1 MTKGRSKRKPET
13 VRVRAEVSVHELP
26 PRRLR
31 HKRARLS
38 YKTVLGSGLAVFGT
52 LFLTLVVVELY
63 QAHQTQSV
71 TAHLGKNETAQEER
85 AADGHASDFAHADGS
100 AAPPTLPAGSTT
112 VGGGE
117 GQRAAA
123 TTKIASSGS
132 LPDGSS
138 STGAKAVAG
147 AAAEKPTAGAAPRPN
162 VPAEKPTAGAAPR
175 PNVPA
180 EKLAAGAA
188 PRPNVPAEKPSAGAA
203 PRPNVPAEKPA
214 AGNTNGATTPASSQP
229 VSSSGAV
236 PAAKPVPK
244 VKRHVVQKGDT
255 LYKLSRLYYGNNGG
269 VTRIAGY
276 NGLSPEAQLK
286 AGDVLTI
293 PLSP

>member
-13 VRVRAEVSVHELP
+13 VRVRAEAAVHELP

-71 TAHLGKNETAQEER
+71 TAPLGKNETAQEER
-85 AADGHASDFAHADGS
+85 AADGQASEFAHADGS
-100 AAPPTLPAGSTT
+100 AAPPTPPAGSTA

-117 GQRAAA
+117 GQPAAA

-147 AAAEKPTAGAAPRPN
+147 AAAEKPAAGAAPRPN

-175 PNVPA
+175 PNVPPQNPT
-180 EKLAAGAA
+180 AG
-188 PRPNVPAEKPSAGAA
+188 GATN
-203 PRPNVPAEKPA
+203 PKPA

-229 VSSSGAV
+229 TSSSGAV
-236 PAAKPVPK
+236 PAAKPAPK
-244 VKRHVVQKGDT
+244 AKRHVVQKGDT

>member
-1 MTKGRSKRKPET
+1 VTKGRSKRKPET

-71 TAHLGKNETAQEER
+71 TAPLGKNETAQEER
-85 AADGHASDFAHADGS
+85 AADGQASDFAHADGS
-100 AAPPTLPAGSTT
+100 AAPPTPPAGSTA

-180 EKLAAGAA
+180 EKPAAGAA
-188 PRPNVPAEKPSAGAA
+188 PRPNVPPQNPTAGGAMN
-203 PRPNVPAEKPA
+203 PKPA

-229 VSSSGAV
+229 TSSSGAV
-236 PAAKPVPK
+236 PAAKPAPK

>member
-13 VRVRAEVSVHELP
+13 VRVRAEASVHELP

-71 TAHLGKNETAQEER
+71 TAPLGKNETAQEER
-85 AADGHASDFAHADGS
+85 AADGQVSEFAHADGS
-100 AAPPTLPAGSTT
+100 AAPPTPPAGSTA

-162 VPAEKPTAGAAPR
+162 VPPAKSDCRRCDESEAGRRKHKRRHHPRLLSADFFFRRGPGRQAGAQGKAPR
-175 PNVPA
+175 RAKGGHAV
-180 EKLAAGAA
+180 
-188 PRPNVPAEKPSAGAA
+188 
-203 PRPNVPAEKPA
+203 
-214 AGNTNGATTPASSQP
+214 Q
-229 VSSSGAV
+229 AV
-236 PAAKPVPK
+236 PPLLRKQRRGHPDRGVQRAQPGGPVESGRRIDHSPVAVMSRQSNGHAKR
-244 VKRHVVQKGDT
+244 KRT
-255 LYKLSRLYYGNNGG
+255 GG
-269 VTRIAGY
+269 RGRWH
-276 NGLSPEAQLK
+276 GL
-286 AGDVLTI
+286 
-293 PLSP
+293 

>member
-13 VRVRAEVSVHELP
+13 VRVRAEASVHELP

-71 TAHLGKNETAQEER
+71 TAPLGKNETAQEER
-85 AADGHASDFAHADGS
+85 AADGQASDFAHADGS
-100 AAPPTLPAGSTT
+100 AALPTPPAGSTA

-117 GQRAAA
+117 GKRAAA

-147 AAAEKPTAGAAPRPN
+147 AAAEKP
-162 VPAEKPTAGAAPR
+162 
-175 PNVPA
+175 
-180 EKLAAGAA
+180 
-188 PRPNVPAEKPSAGAA
+188 
-203 PRPNVPAEKPA
+203 A

-229 VSSSGAV
+229 TSSSGAV
-236 PAAKPVPK
+236 PAAKPAPK

>member
-13 VRVRAEVSVHELP
+13 VRVRAEAAVHELP

-71 TAHLGKNETAQEER
+71 TAPLGKNETAQEER
-85 AADGHASDFAHADGS
+85 AADGQASEFAHADGS
-100 AAPPTLPAGSTT
+100 AAPPTPPAGSTA

-147 AAAEKPTAGAAPRPN
+147 AAAEKPAAGAAPHPN
-162 VPAEKPTAGAAPR
+162 VPAEKP
-175 PNVPA
+175 
-180 EKLAAGAA
+180 AAGAA
-188 PRPNVPAEKPSAGAA
+188 PRPNVPPQNPTAGGATN
-203 PRPNVPAEKPA
+203 PKPA

-229 VSSSGAV
+229 TSSSGAV
-236 PAAKPVPK
+236 PAAKPAPK

>member
-1 MTKGRSKRKPET
+1 VTKGRSKRKPET
-13 VRVRAEVSVHELP
+13 VRVRAEASVHELP

-63 QAHQTQSV
+63 QAHQTLSE
-71 TAHLGKNETAQEER
+71 TAPLGKNETAQEER
-85 AADGHASDFAHADGS
+85 AADGQASDFAHADGS
-100 AAPPTLPAGSTT
+100 AAPPTPPAGSTA

-147 AAAEKPTAGAAPRPN
+147 AAAEKP
-162 VPAEKPTAGAAPR
+162 
-175 PNVPA
+175 
-180 EKLAAGAA
+180 AAGAA
-188 PRPNVPAEKPSAGAA
+188 PRPNVPPQNPTAGGATN
-203 PRPNVPAEKPA
+203 PKPA

-229 VSSSGAV
+229 TSSSGAV
-236 PAAKPVPK
+236 PAAKPAPK